1 MKIKSMGIKNFRGY
15 KEEVYIDFCN
25 LTAFVGKNDIGK
37 SSILEAL
44 DIFFNEGKGTVKLDK
59 DDINKHA
66 LAEGNNEIYISVCF
80 EELPEN
86 VIIDDANET
95 TLQSEFLLNTN
106 DQLEVIKKYPNAGAA
121 KVFIRAYH
129 PTNPNCKDLL
139 LKKDTELRSII
150 NSENIECPDRVRK
163 AVMRAAIWNKYM
175 YDLQLEETE
184 IDVTKG
190 DTKTIWDKLQNY
202 LPLYTLFQ
210 SDRKNSDGDSEVQDP
225 LKFAVKEI
233 LKQDDLKNQLSIIA
247 TEVEAKLT
255 EVSERTLEKLR
266 EINSDIANSLN
277 PVIPSVESLK
287 WADVFKNV
295 SISGDEDIPINKRGS
310 GTKRLILLSF
320 FRAEAERR
328 YMESDN
334 SCVIYAIEEPETSQH
349 TENQKILI
357 DALLTVSESPNS
369 QIIISTHSSS
379 IVKAL
384 DFTNLRLITFEDELK
399 TLSSVLPGQLPYP
412 SLNEVNYLAFNDV
425 SEEYHN
431 ELYGFID
438 AEGYLQFYKSGKPT
452 IAYNKILPDGN
463 IRNVNV
469 ILTEYIRHQIHHP
482 ENTNNTR
489 FTNEQLEESIC
500 LMRDFIQER
509 TLTDAGA
516 IPTT

>member
-1 MKIKSMGIKNFRGY
+1 MRIRSMKLNNFRGY
-15 KEEVYIDFCN
+15 KEEVIIDFCN

-66 LAEGNNEIYISVCF
+66 LTEGNNEIYISVCF
-80 EELPEN
+80 EELPDE
-86 VIIDDANET
+86 VIIDDTNET
-95 TLQSEFLLNTN
+95 TLQSEFLLNTDGN
-106 DQLEVIKKYPNAGAA
+106 LEIIKKYPNAASA
-121 KVFIRAYH
+121 KVFIKAYH
-129 PTNPNCKDLL
+129 PSNPNCKDLL
-139 LKKDTELRSII
+139 LKKDSDLRNILD
-150 NSENIECPDRVRK
+150 NEDIECPDRTRK
-163 AVMRAAIWNKYM
+163 AVMRASIWNKYED
-175 YDLQLEETE
+175 DLQLKEME

-233 LKQDDLKNQLSIIA
+233 LKENELREQLSEIA
-247 TEVEAKLT
+247 SQVEEKLT
-255 EVSERTLEKLR
+255 EVSDRTLQKLR
-266 EINSDIANSLN
+266 EIDVDIANSLN

-328 YMESDN
+328 YLESDN
-334 SCVIYAIEEPETSQH
+334 SCVIYALEEPETSQH

-357 DALLTVSESPNS
+357 NALLTLSELPNS
-369 QIIISTHSSS
+369 QIIISTHSSN

-384 DFTNLRLITFEDELK
+384 DFTNLRLITYEDDLK
-399 TLSSVLPGQLPYP
+399 SVSSVLPGQLPYP

-438 AEGYLQFYKSGKPT
+438 AEEYLQSYKSGKTT
-452 IAYNKILPDGN
+452 IAYNKIQRDGTLQNEN
-463 IRNVNV
+463 IT
-469 ILTEYIRHQIHHP
+469 LTEYIRHQIHHP
-482 ENTNNTR
+482 ENAHNTR
-489 FTNEQLEESIC
+489 FTNEQLKESIC
-500 LMRDFIQER
+500 QMRDFIKEQY
-509 TLTDAGA
+509 
-516 IPTT
+516 TTNAEA